1 MKKLSVD
8 RGDVPSSPTFI
19 LQSEPPGVGHFQLLL
34 YGLNPTDD
42 INSWVAGVGEQ
53 PHTLEEATQWAD
65 LHEISKSFLLETVPQ
80 WSPEDRQERSNEN
93 ITARWRKEGVFFLI
107 RLRIE
112 YKKCPQRIRVIDVRM
127 AVNLSTGDSVFLVR
141 KLAEDQEDKV
151 RKGSHKKS
159 VRPPRAAYDGN
170 VTVMPVRGL
179 SVIHTKIYNVGAD
192 QIYDTITTS
201 KNTSK
206 RQRGKHRDREGQAS
220 TSLPGQPLVIVQDA
234 ILPNPR
240 TVDLEPLLPLYPAS
254 QNVPMSSTP
263 SEDHRKLAHYRSAVP
278 NVRASNGGSQS
289 DPMSD
294 DLYDPEPKYEFSNVN
309 RHSSLPAPARSP
321 EKSRSL
327 STIAEDEGELENR
340 SATQST
346 NQTVSTDARSSFEL
360 DTNETRKRPNGSQEE
375 QPIIKVNTD
384 ELSEQLLGSGNEPG
398 DVPFWELS
406 IVKEQEIAYDPPR
419 PHDSFRAFT
428 WLAFDQFQVW
438 LNQRLT
444 RIREYYGPEGP
455 LAPGTTRVRW
465 TCVGYLTSF

>member
-8 RGDVPSSPTFI
+8 RGDVPSPPTFI
-19 LQSEPPGVGHFQLLL
+19 LQSEPPGMGHFQLLL
-34 YGLNPTDD
+34 DDLNRTHDRV
-42 INSWVAGVGEQ
+42 NSWIAKIGEQ

-65 LHEISKSFLLETVPQ
+65 LHEISKSFLLQTVPQ
-80 WSPEDRQERSNEN
+80 WSPEDRQERSNKY
-93 ITARWRKEGVFFLI
+93 ITAQWRKEGVFFFI
-107 RLRIE
+107 KLRIG
-112 YKKCPQRIRVIDVRM
+112 YKKCPQRIRVVDVCM
-127 AVNLSTGDSVFLVR
+127 AVNLSTGDSVFLVK

-151 RKGSHKKS
+151 RKGPHKKS
-159 VRPPRAAYDGN
+159 VRSPRATYDGN

-192 QIYDTITTS
+192 QIYDIIPTS
-201 KNTSK
+201 KHTSK
-206 RQRGKHRDREGQAS
+206 RQRGKHRDREDQAS
-220 TSLPGQPLVIVQDA
+220 TSLPGQSLVIVQDA
-234 ILPNPR
+234 ISPDPR
-240 TVDLEPLLPLYPAS
+240 TADLEPLLPFSPAS
-254 QNVPMSSTP
+254 QKALMPSTP
-263 SEDHRKLAHYRSAVP
+263 SEGHRKLTHYRSTVSH
-278 NVRASNGGSQS
+278 VGASNGGSQS

-294 DLYDPEPKYEFSNVN
+294 DF
-309 RHSSLPAPARSP
+309 SLPAPARSP

-327 STIAEDEGELENR
+327 STIAEDEGEPENR

-375 QPIIKVNTD
+375 QPVIKVNTE
-384 ELSEQLLGSGNEPG
+384 ELSEQLLGSGNESG
-398 DVPFWELS
+398 DIPFWELPT
-406 IVKEQEIAYDPPR
+406 VKEQEIAYDPPR
-419 PHDSFRAFT
+419 PHGSFRAFT